1 MDVQQSQQEH
11 VQELE
16 QEQVQAPDPEFDE
29 KTTPPEGWNGSWK
42 DGKLPPIFNQSN
54 TVNRVMLGG
63 VPRGIHRLLYENL
76 GELRKLQNKKWDA
89 VGLYAGVEGAGK
101 SVKASQDCAI
111 MDKNFSLENVH
122 FRTEKFLDALTGAKD
137 QSAVLLDEGWDSIS
151 NGAKKVNERFQQ
163 ELQELMRMVRS
174 KSLFI
179 AIVAPTFF
187 DVERYYVMH
196 RANYLIYTKAIDGE
210 RGYFNFYGRPE
221 MRKLYI
227 YGRKDW
233 NYDASKPAFAGKF
246 SNWMPYT
253 YEEYEAKKRSQII
266 EKRESR
272 AEREVNWHNLQQIPL
287 NTPDH
292 LLQAFRFRCQVE
304 YLAWLKMKGLLPKGI
319 MSKSEAFFSGSPS
332 KIRLEIHRRF
342 NKHLYGDE
350 PLPDIEKTAMESIIE
365 YAKSIPQ
372 YREELEQYLRL
383 DHVNEAEPVSSQ
395 VSA

>member
-29 KTTPPEGWNGSWK
+29 KTTPPDGWNGSWK

-272 AEREVNWHNLQQIPL
+272 AEREVNWHNLKSIPM
-287 NTPDH
+287 NTPDY
-292 LLQAFRFRCQVE
+292 LLQMFRFRSQIE

-319 MSKSEAFFSGSPS
+319 ITKSEGFFTGAPS
-332 KIRLEIHRRF
+332 RIRLEIHRRF
-342 NKHLYGDE
+342 NAHLYGNE
-350 PLPDIEKTAMESIIE
+350 PLQDIDQAVLDNINQYSKTLGDNREDIEKYLSVGSI
-365 YAKSIPQ
+365 
-372 YREELEQYLRL
+372 
-383 DHVNEAEPVSSQ
+383 NEGNTQ
-395 VSA
+395 SAPILA